1 MRRSTRVVAV
11 GMAAGF
17 VVTSTA
23 PGQAATVA
31 QGDASAIRATIGGQP
46 QDSGTV
52 VARHDGS
59 RLTKTGATNP
69 PVAVL
74 GAQDALNLGVL
85 AQDAIARPNGS
96 SAACSG
102 VAGDGGSVVRVGN
115 SYCLTPGRNVTLTL
129 AQLDLSTILDP
140 NNAPAETR
148 AVLEQLALAADQL
161 AGPVSDAVE
170 QATQQVQ
177 DQIGD
182 PGLIAEFGAIQ
193 SQCTADRTGA
203 RGASQLTDVSVYVK
217 GGMFDDVNV
226 LDIPVEPAPNTK
238 LATDFSKV
246 IDEITK
252 SFRVNL
258 EGELGGDQL
267 APLTEALDGGREQLI
282 DALAENFDDQ
292 LAPLQDNVLDV
303 VLNKQVRGDR
313 EITVTALDA
322 NVLPAAKQFGAPTLA
337 DIEIARSHC
346 VSADRAPVAQPVS
359 NPAPPKAAPAPPAP
373 KPAPIPRTVT
383 SGVERASADARPQQD
398 GDLVGRLLLGLVIT
412 AGLAGAVA
420 GRRISS

>member
-31 QGDASAIRATIGGQP
+31 QGDASAIRATIGGQT

-140 NNAPAETR
+140 DNAPPELGPILGELGDAAAPLTDQVENAIAQGT
-148 AVLEQLALAADQL
+148 AQLQGELGNPGILAD
-161 AGPVSDAVE
+161 
-170 QATQQVQ
+170 
-177 DQIGD
+177 
-182 PGLIAEFGAIQ
+182 FGAIQ
-193 SQCTADRTGA
+193 SQCTADRAGA
-203 RGASQLTDVSVYVK
+203 RGASQLTDVSVYLE
-217 GGMFDDVNV
+217 GGQFDDVNLIDV
-226 LDIPVEPAPNTK
+226 PVNPPPNTR
-238 LATDFSKV
+238 LATDLDV
-246 IDEITK
+246 IADQILAALRVNISDQLDPINGLTDEIRK
-252 SFRVNL
+252 QIV
-258 EGELGGDQL
+258 DQ
-267 APLTEALDGGREQLI
+267 AVKPVA
-282 DALAENFDDQ
+282 DQ

-346 VSADRAPVAQPVS
+346 VSADRAPVAQPAAQ
-359 NPAPPKAAPAPPAP
+359 PAPPKAAPAPPAP

-398 GDLVGRLLLGLVIT
+398 GDLVGRLLLGLVIA

-420 GRRISS
+420 GRRTTS

>member
-31 QGDASAIRATIGGQP
+31 QGDASAIRATIGGQT

-74 GAQDALNLGVL
+74 GAQDAVAFGVL

-115 SYCLTPGRNVTLTL
+115 SYCLTPGDNVTLTL

-140 NNAPAETR
+140 DNAPSDFGPILSPLGDA
-148 AVLEQLALAADQL
+148 AAQL
-161 AGPVSDAVE
+161 
-170 QATQQVQ
+170 T
-177 DQIGD
+177 DQIDAAIGD
-182 PGLIAEFGAIQ
+182 GISQAQEQIGNPGILANVGAIQ
-193 SQCTADRTGA
+193 SQCTADRAGA
-203 RGASQLTDVSVYVK
+203 RGASQLTDVRVYLE
-217 GGMFDDVNV
+217 GGKFDDVNLIDV
-226 LDIPVEPAPNTK
+226 PVNPPPNTR
-238 LATDFSKV
+238 LATDLEV
-246 IDEITK
+246 IADQILA
-252 SFRVNL
+252 SLRLNIS
-258 EGELGGDQL
+258 DQL
-267 APLTEALDGGREQLI
+267 EPINALTDDIRKEIVDQAVQPV
-282 DALAENFDDQ
+282 ADQ
-292 LAPLQDNVLDV
+292 LGPLEDNVLDV

-337 DIEIARSHC
+337 NLEVARSHC
-346 VSADRAPVAQPVS
+346 VSAERTSVAQPVS
-359 NPAPPKAAPAPPAP
+359 NPAPPKAEPAPPAP

-383 SGVERASADARPQQD
+383 SGVERASADARPQRD
-398 GDLVGRLLLGLVIT
+398 DDLVGRLLLCLVIA

-420 GRRISS
+420 GRRTSS